1 MSQKRAFGTQDNSI
15 FERSLTSNVGLAPI
29 LQLENLFDTAK
40 ERKQFSRILMKF
52 NLSAITG
59 DISAGNLPNPATD
72 STVTTYL
79 YVYNCKHGDEQ
90 ATSFSVNVH
99 PLTQEWTEG
108 NGLDLDNLTE
118 TGYANAVSADSTNA
132 WTTTGGTFEVDAN
145 SATQSFDHG
154 EEDLKVDITNLF
166 NEWYA
171 GNTGNF
177 GVILKMTDAQ
187 EIKTGSTSANSLY
200 YKKFY
205 GRTTNTRKRPYIA
218 LEWDDSIKDDRNSI
232 TFNSTGLLWFYNII
246 NGQLQDLNSTD
257 DFPGN
262 ITLSGLTSSTQA
274 SGTSITTNLTA
285 ARHSKGIY
293 KCNIGTLALTANTY
307 TAFKDNW
314 FVSASPTANYTFD
327 FTTTDANSGFDEFKT
342 ASYKVVLRNLK
353 NQYEENSKTRI
364 FINIKDDSITWTPMT
379 AATTATNTFTCT
391 DATVEIREVD
401 TDEVELPAE
410 NLSYDKNGNFFVI
423 DTTNLY
429 TGYKYYPVI
438 KLNIRG
444 ETIYLRDQKKYSFEI
459 I

>member
-1 MSQKRAFGTQDNSI
+1 MSQKRAFGTQDTSI
-15 FERSLTSNVGLAPI
+15 FEKSLTANVGLAPI
-29 LQLENLFDTAK
+29 LQLQNLFDTPK
-40 ERKQFSRILMKF
+40 TRKQFSRILMKF

-59 DISAGNLPNPATD
+59 DINPGNLPDPASD
-72 STVTTYL
+72 STVTAFL
-79 YVYNCKHGDEQ
+79 YVYNCMHGDEQ
-90 ATSFSVNVH
+90 AASFSVNVH

-118 TGYANAVSADSTNA
+118 TGYASAVSADSTNP
-132 WTTTGGTFEVDAN
+132 WTTTGGTYEVDAN

-154 EEDLKVDITNLF
+154 EEDLKVNITNLF

-187 EIKTGSTSANSLY
+187 EIKTGANSANSTY

-218 LEWDDSIKDDRNSI
+218 LEWDDSIRDDRDSI
-232 TFNSTGLLWFYNII
+232 AFNSTGMLWFYNII
-246 NGQLQDLNSTD
+246 NGQLQDLNSTS

-262 ITLSGLTSSTQA
+262 ITISGLTSSTQA

-285 ARHSKGIY
+285 ARHSKGLY

-327 FTTTDANSGFDEFKT
+327 FETTNPSSGFDEYKT
-342 ASYKVVLRNLK
+342 SSYKIVLRNLK
-353 NQYEENSKTRI
+353 DRYEENSKTRI
-364 FINIKDDSITWTPMT
+364 FINIKDDSLTWTPMT
-379 AATTATNTFTCT
+379 AATTAASTFTCT
-391 DATVEIREVD
+391 DATFEIREVD

-410 NLSYDKNGNFFVI
+410 NLSYDKNGNFFTI

-444 ETIYLRDQKKYSFEI
+444 ETVYLRDQKKYCFEI